1 MISKLQR
8 ICISQIMTAIVFC
21 IVLSLP
27 AGASENPAG
36 YLNVGAIFDQPVFN
50 AQGQELGDLE
60 DLVVKRNGSIKTAL
74 ISVDGFLDVGE
85 KLVSAPYK
93 SLKFA
98 DGKIIL
104 DATRKQLEDRP
115 EFDYRKKGLFTNY
128 SYRLNPYYG
137 MMPGPYGTYG
147 RGVPPG
153 YRHQWSDEG
162 VRVPHSGP
170 QGEGD
175 QKQPYPYDQPD
186 PRYRREGSQ
195 GMRDWYNAWG
205 WAYYPARMLASVIL
219 GQAVIDKQ
227 GEEVA
232 TVEDLIISSAGKVD
246 QLILSYG
253 SFLDYGDKRVAVPYR
268 TIGFTN
274 RGITY
279 DITRREIENLPKF
292 TGLNR

>member
-8 ICISQIMTAIVFC
+8 IGISQIMVAIVFC
-21 IVLSLP
+21 IGLSMP
-27 AGASENPAG
+27 AGAAEYPAG
-36 YLNVGAIFDQPVFN
+36 VLRASAIIDQPIFN
-50 AQGQELGDLE
+50 AQGQELGDLD

-93 SLKFA
+93 SLKLA

-104 DATRKQLEDRP
+104 DITKKQLEDRP

-147 RGVPPG
+147 RGLPPG
-153 YRHQWSDEG
+153 YRQQWADEG
-162 VRVPHSGP
+162 VRLPNSGP
-170 QGEGD
+170 QGGGGQDQQNDRPYSRHRDEG
-175 QKQPYPYDQPD
+175 
-186 PRYRREGSQ
+186 GH
-195 GMRDWYNAWG
+195 GMQNWYNPWN
-205 WAYYPARMLASVIL
+205 WAYYPARMLVSVIL

-232 TVEDLIISSAGKVD
+232 TVEDLIISTAGKVD

-253 SFLDYGDKRVAVPYR
+253 GFLDYGDKLVAVPYR
-268 TIGFTN
+268 HIGFTN

-279 DITRREIENLPKF
+279 DITRREIESLPRFNK
-292 TGLNR
+292 